1 MRVWLITEK
10 CLRHS
15 RHRYGIGRRYAT
27 LSTPGSPPQ
36 CGQTGPLGQ
45 RRAHELSTSA
55 ARSSGNRREN
65 SASFIDG
72 ADDLMGFT
80 HVPMIPQGLTSNDR

>member
-15 RHRYGIGRRYAT
+15 RHRYGIGRRDAT
-27 LSTPGSPPQ
+27 SDTRPPPQ

-45 RRAHELSTSA
+45 RRDTNHTSA
-55 ARSSGNRREN
+55 ARSSGNRRKN
-65 SASFIDG
+65 SASLIPVRTISW
-72 ADDLMGFT
+72 ALLMS
-80 HVPMIPQGLTSNDR
+80 P

>member
-27 LSTPGSPPQ
+27 SDTRPPPQ

-45 RRAHELSTSA
+45 RRDTNLHLSRPVIGEL
-55 ARSSGNRREN
+55 RSKELRELLIPVRTI
-65 SASFIDG
+65 SKRAL
-72 ADDLMGFT
+72 LMS
-80 HVPMIPQGLTSNDR
+80 P